1 MDFLT
6 IQTSVGP
13 LGFVGRIH
21 TDQRRPSL
29 LAVSGSFPPKGYLH
43 DLIDQFRGA
52 NVLIV
57 NLPGMAGVPWSAAT
71 PDQLSRGLQE
81 AVRLLLGDLPVVA
94 FGTSTGNL
102 LSLGLRLPNICRRVA
117 VEPFF
122 QTKDLWPFIA
132 NSRQR
137 MMRNPTDDGL
147 ARYFWDGFGIGPT
160 ALENRDYRHLM
171 GAITVPTDVIVG
183 EIPLLPRRATEVWPS
198 FTSEE
203 DRAALAAN
211 PLVTLREA
219 PPGTGHSI
227 GADPAGDALV
237 KRTLHAALHAA
248 AAFCSP
254 QTTSA

>member
-6 IQTSVGP
+6 LQTSAGP

-21 TDQRRPSL
+21 TDRPRPAL
-29 LAVSGSFPPKGYLH
+29 VAVSGSFPPRTYLH
-43 DLIDQFRGA
+43 DLIDLFQGA

-71 PDQLSRGLQE
+71 PAQLSAGLEE
-81 AVRLLLGDLPVVA
+81 AIRLLLGDLPIVA
-94 FGTSTGNL
+94 FGSSTGNL

-137 MMRNPTDDGL
+137 MDRNPADVFL
-147 ARYFWDGFGIGPT
+147 ARYFWNVFGIGPT
-160 ALENRDYRHLM
+160 TVEGRDYRHLL

-183 EIPLLPRRATEVWPS
+183 QIPLLPPRATEVWPS
-198 FTSEE
+198 FTSQE
-203 DRAALAAN
+203 DRAALTAN
-211 PLVTLREA
+211 PLVTLHEG
-219 PPGTGHSI
+219 PPGTGHSVN
-227 GADPAGDALV
+227 ADPGGDALV

-248 AAFCSP
+248 AALCAP
-254 QTTSA
+254 ETATA